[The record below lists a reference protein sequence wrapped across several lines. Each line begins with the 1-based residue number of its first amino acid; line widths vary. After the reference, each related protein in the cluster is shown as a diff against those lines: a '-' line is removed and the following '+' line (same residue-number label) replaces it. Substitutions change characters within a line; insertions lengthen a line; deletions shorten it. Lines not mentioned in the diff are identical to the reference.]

1 MTSVEALALIP
12 LLITII
18 ILNAALA
25 DAMRGELEGVQ
36 LLKAELERCLS
47 NRAIVVNGSLLP

>member
-1 MTSVEALALIP
+1 MTSIEALALIP

-36 LLKAELERCLS
+36 LLKAELERCLG
-47 NRAIVVNGSLLP
+47 NRAIIINGSLLP

>member
-1 MTSVEALALIP
+1 MTSIEALALIP

>member
-36 LLKAELERCLS
+36 LLKAELERCLG
-47 NRAIVVNGSLLP
+47 NRAIIINGSLLP

>member
-1 MTSVEALALIP
+1 MTSIEALALIP

-18 ILNAALA
+18 IFNAALA

-36 LLKAELERCLS
+36 LLKAELERCLG
-47 NRAIVVNGSLLP
+47 NRAIIINGSLLP